1 MLKVYIIN
9 HAHQD
14 YPTTFMYLLHVLVAG
29 CNVGGYFCLPFQ
41 SVVDSSLFNAP
52 SPHARLVD
60 LGPWKDRRITTP
72 DKDLK
77 PWVPYVLLQS
87 NHTISPGFESW

>member
-9 HAHQD
+9 HTHQD
-14 YPTTFMYLLHVLVAG
+14 YPATFMYLLHVLVAG

-52 SPHARLVD
+52 CPHARLVN
-60 LGPWKDRRITTP
+60 LGPWKDRGIRTP
-72 DKDLK
+72 DKG
-77 PWVPYVLLQS
+77 
-87 NHTISPGFESW
+87 I